1 MTNKTAALQVERVN
15 VSFGGLRALN
25 DVYLEIAKNEVVG
38 LIGPNGA
45 GKTTLFNALCGLV
58 TPDSGE
64 LHLNGKKHD
73 FPKPFE
79 LVDLGIARTLQGVG
93 LFGDLTV
100 LENVM
105 IGAQHLAQTGLIS
118 AALGRNRKDEDQ
130 IRNKARVALER
141 VYAGGIAHRRA
152 DTLAYPDTKRV
163 AIARALVSEPK
174 ILMLDE
180 PAGGLGAQDIEWMNS
195 LIKNL
200 SVDMSVLL
208 IEHHMDVVMSVCSRL
223 YVLNFGEVI
232 ASGDAETVRL
242 CAAIQQL
249 WLLILGQ
256 ETTMSLNV
264 SNLTVHHGAICAVNQ
279 VSLAVPTGKLAAVIG
294 ANGAGKTTLLRA
306 LSGLN
311 HPTHGSIMWKGERI
325 VGMKPEALV
334 RRGISHVSEGKS
346 VIPELTV
353 RENLELGAIWRRNA
367 KESKESIDQV
377 VSIFPRLGE
386 RLQQRADTL
395 SGGERQMLA
404 IGRAIMSKPQLLL
417 LDEPSLGLAPLVIEH
432 IFQTIR
438 DLTTSMNL
446 TVLLVEQN
454 AMGALKIADLG
465 IVLNLGKVVAINHAQ
480 ALIDDP
486 AVRAA
491 YLGY

>member
-1 MTNKTAALQVERVN
+1 
-15 VSFGGLRALN
+15 
-25 DVYLEIAKNEVVG
+25 
-38 LIGPNGA
+38 
-45 GKTTLFNALCGLV
+45 
-58 TPDSGE
+58 
-64 LHLNGKKHD
+64 
-73 FPKPFE
+73 
-79 LVDLGIARTLQGVG
+79 
-93 LFGDLTV
+93 
-100 LENVM
+100 
-105 IGAQHLAQTGLIS
+105 
-118 AALGRNRKDEDQ
+118 
-130 IRNKARVALER
+130 
-141 VYAGGIAHRRA
+141 
-152 DTLAYPDTKRV
+152 
-163 AIARALVSEPK
+163 
-174 ILMLDE
+174 
-180 PAGGLGAQDIEWMNS
+180 
-195 LIKNL
+195 
-200 SVDMSVLL
+200 
-208 IEHHMDVVMSVCSRL
+208 
-223 YVLNFGEVI
+223 
-232 ASGDAETVRL
+232 
-242 CAAIQQL
+242 
-249 WLLILGQ
+249 
-256 ETTMSLNV
+256 MSLNV

-279 VSLAVPTGKLAAVIG
+279 VSIAVPTGKLAAIIG

-311 HPTHGSIMWKGERI
+311 HPTNGSVTWKGEKI
-325 VGMKPEALV
+325 VGLKPEVLV

-386 RLQQRADTL
+386 RIQQRADTL

-417 LDEPSLGLAPLVIEH
+417 LDEPSLGLAPLVIEQ

-454 AMGALKIADLG
+454 AMGALRIADLG